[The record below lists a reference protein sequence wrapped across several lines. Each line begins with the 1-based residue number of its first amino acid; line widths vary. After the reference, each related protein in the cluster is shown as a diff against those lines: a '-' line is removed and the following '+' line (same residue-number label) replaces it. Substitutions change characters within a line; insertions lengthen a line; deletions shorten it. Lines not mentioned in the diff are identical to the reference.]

1 MEAIH
6 ICFSIMYI
14 VNEFKE
20 IIHKI
25 EISGNRT
32 AIWQSFAGPAG
43 WQSWQCADAKDQKN
57 DYDYDVNV
65 LM

>member
-32 AIWQSFAGPAG
+32 AIWQSS

>member
-43 WQSWQCADAKDQKN
+43 N
-57 DYDYDVNV
+57 PGNV
-65 LM
+65 LMQKTKKMIMIMMLMC